1 MKDLSSNILVRRTQG
16 GVLTLCFNAAN
27 AHNPFSAEMER
38 AVTLA
43 LRAAEEDPDV
53 LAVVLSGG
61 RARSFSVGGD
71 FNEVKQFEG
80 GAEVDRWIEDVV
92 GMYIACLELDKPTVA
107 ALDGYAIGIGFQLA
121 LCCDHRLGTARCQLI
136 MPELENGIACTIG
149 QYMLEKMLGRA
160 QMQRIVIECDRFEP
174 DESMRLGLLNA
185 VCEPDALLDRA
196 QQIAERLIAY
206 PRVSYATTKRTM
218 NRAFAEGLR
227 QIIPVAQRDHRASF
241 KDRAAQRFMTKILGG
256 DRCNT

>member
-1 MKDLSSNILVRRTQG
+1 MEHPSSNTLVRRTRD
-16 GVLTLCFNAAN
+16 GVLSLCFNAAN
-27 AHNPFSAEMER
+27 AHNPFSAELER

-43 LRAAEEDPDV
+43 LRAAQEDPGIE
-53 LAVVLSGG
+53 AIVLSGG
-61 RARSFSVGGD
+61 RERSFSVGGD
-71 FNEVKQFEG
+71 FNEVKEFEG

-92 GMYIACLELDKPTVA
+92 GMYVACLELDKPTVA

-121 LCCDHRLGTARCQLI
+121 LCCDYRLGTSRCQLI
-136 MPELENGIACTIG
+136 MPELRNGVACTIG

-160 QMQRIVIECDRFEP
+160 QMQRIVIECDRMGPE
-174 DESMRLGLLNA
+174 ESLRLGFLNA

-196 QQIAERLIAY
+196 QEIAARLIAY
-206 PRVSYATTKRTM
+206 PRVSYRTTKTTI
-218 NRAFAEGLR
+218 NQSFAEGLR
-227 QIIPVAQRDHRASF
+227 QITPIAQRDHRASF